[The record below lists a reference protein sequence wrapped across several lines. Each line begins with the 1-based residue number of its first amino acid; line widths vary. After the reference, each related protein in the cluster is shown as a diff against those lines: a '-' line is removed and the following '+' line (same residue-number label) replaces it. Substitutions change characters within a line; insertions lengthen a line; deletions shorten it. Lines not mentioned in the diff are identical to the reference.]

1 MCCAVLWPGVIASSD
16 DFIVMLEQMVGCKYQ
31 FPDDLDLS
39 GEVKD
44 LIKRMLAPEPH
55 KYV

>member
-1 MCCAVLWPGVIASSD
+1 VLWPGVIASPD

-39 GEVKD
+39 GVVKD

>member
-1 MCCAVLWPGVIASSD
+1 
-16 DFIVMLEQMVGCKYQ
+16 MLEQMVGCKYQ

-55 KYV
+55 KYVCMMTVCMLGVDRLSPLHG